1 MCRNLNF
8 HYMGKCWKYVLLSAL
23 SALLLASCGKD
34 EYDFGNEG
42 EICFSLSAEYVTS
55 AVKSYSEGD
64 FSIDDFTLEIFNEE
78 GVKIKKWKYG
88 EIKNE
93 AVRLNAGYKKAV
105 AFYGDSLATG
115 FDVIYFAGE
124 SEFVV
129 AGQNT
134 TPVSITCRQS
144 NVEIVVE
151 WGEYIKSTC
160 SDYSVRIYRKG
171 KSGELFFGSRT
182 TESGYIPAGELSME
196 ITLVNAAGESRVYS
210 PEPLKAAAND
220 FIKLKI
226 DTKEPSKEEVG
237 LDIKVETTTNDIVE
251 EITIPAV
258 LVAKEAPSFTFMGEA
273 SSSAAIS
280 LVEGTEGGNLNLSI
294 TAPGKIA
301 ECVLVSSFT
310 SSVAEGWPL
319 EIDMINGDEASL
331 ALMKSQGLDWN
342 LSDERYANIDFTD
355 FVKNLRRV
363 SGENSNV
370 ATVKVTDS
378 KGKSVAF
385 ELTFNVEEAKISL
398 SEIPEYDMWA
408 TRAYVTVNTADGDAS
423 NLSVEMSADN
433 GLNWTTPKMNELSSD
448 ASSKRLEITGLVPE
462 TAYRFRAA
470 YFSTRSAEA
479 AGTTEAAAQVPGSG
493 FEEWSEWEYLVYE
506 FELFGMRKEEYH
518 TNYGPY
524 KSADEKVWDCN
535 NSQTAIKATT
545 PSNLTYKSF
554 PMVTYVAG
562 NGSSRAAQIMTIA
575 ISNTATSGTCPMP
588 RDIVAGRLFT
598 GDYGTGQNSRSFAS
612 RPSAVSFD
620 YKYVPHESDKFKMNV
635 TVWNSGTAIG
645 TGTLEGAASSGWGT
659 ANVEIVYT
667 DTAKTATDISVE
679 FISSSAG
686 GTPPWGTGKSITY
699 GGDKTAG
706 VHGGS
711 ILTVDNLEM
720 VY

>member
-1 MCRNLNF
+1 MRQS
-8 HYMGKCWKYVLLSAL
+8 WKYALLSL
-23 SALLLASCGKD
+23 FPALLLASCGK
-34 EYDFGNEG
+34 EGYDFGNEG

-93 AVRLNAGYKKAV
+93 AVRLNAGYKRAV

-144 NVEIVVE
+144 NVEIAVE

-171 KSGELFFGSRT
+171 KSGELFFGSQT
-182 TESGYIPAGELSME
+182 TASGYIPAGELSME

-226 DTKEPSKEEVG
+226 DTREPSKEEVG
-237 LDIKVETTTNDIVE
+237 LDITVETTTNDIVE

-258 LVAKEAPSFTFMGEA
+258 LIAKEAPSFTFMGEA
-273 SSSAAIS
+273 SSSAAVS
-280 LVEGTEGGNLNLSI
+280 LVEGAEGSNLNLSI

-301 ECVLVSSFT
+301 GCVLVSNFT
-310 SSVAEGWPL
+310 SPVAEGWPL
-319 EIDMINGDEASL
+319 EIDLINGDNASL

-342 LSDERYANIDFTD
+342 LSDERYANVDFTG

-370 ATVKVTDS
+370 ATVKVTDQ

-385 ELTFNVEEAKISL
+385 ELTFNIDEANVSL
-398 SEIPEYDMWA
+398 DEIPEYDMWA
-408 TRAYVTVNTADGDAS
+408 TKAYVTATTSDGDAS
-423 NLSVEMSADN
+423 NLSVEMSSDG
-433 GLNWTTPKMNELSSD
+433 GLNWTTPKMSELSSD
-448 ASSKRLEITGLVPE
+448 ATSKRFEITGLAPG
-462 TAYRFRAA
+462 TAYKFRAA
-470 YFSTRSAEA
+470 YFSTRSAETA
-479 AGTTEAAAQVPGSG
+479 CTTEAAAQLPGSG
-493 FEEWSEWEYLVYE
+493 FEEWSEWEYRVYNGV
-506 FELFGMRKEEYH
+506 FSDEYQ
-518 TNYGPY
+518 TNYAPY
-524 KSADEKVWDCN
+524 KDEGSKWWDCN
-535 NSQTAIKATT
+535 NSETT
-545 PSNLTYKSF
+545 PGDRTVSNYTYKSF

-575 ISNTATSGTCPMP
+575 ISNTAISTTCPSP
-588 RDIVAGRLFT
+588 RSVVAGRLFT
-598 GDYGTGQNSRSFAS
+598 GDYNAGQSSRSFTS
-612 RPSAVSFD
+612 RPSAIEFD
-620 YKYVPHESDKFKMNV
+620 YKYIPHESDKFKVNV
-635 TVWNSGTAIG
+635 TVWSNGTAIG
-645 TGTLEGAASSGWGT
+645 TGTLDGEASPDWGA
-659 ANVEIVYT
+659 ANVEIVYS

-679 FISSSAG
+679 LCSSNASGEPPYKG
-686 GTPPWGTGKSITY
+686 GEIINITY
-699 GGDKTAG
+699 GGNKTTG

-720 VY
+720 IY